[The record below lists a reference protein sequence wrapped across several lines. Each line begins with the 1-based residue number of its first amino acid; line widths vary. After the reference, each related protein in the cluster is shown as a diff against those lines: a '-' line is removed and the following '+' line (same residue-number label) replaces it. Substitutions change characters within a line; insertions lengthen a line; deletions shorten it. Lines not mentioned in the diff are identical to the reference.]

1 MPRCARRA
9 KTLGIPGVFVV
20 DAVQEYGEREK
31 LRRLRVRGLREES
44 THAPSVV
51 PLGDLPSCT
60 MSYLLA
66 ILGLALLMV
75 VHEGG
80 HFLAARRHG
89 MRVTRFSIGFGPRLF
104 EHQPKGS
111 ETTYQ
116 IALIPFLAFVQIDG
130 MNPFDE
136 IDPNDKASYAN
147 APLAARV
154 EAIAMGPLANYA
166 FASVLLFF
174 GFFLGGRDVVD
185 DKSMR
190 VTVMPDGAA
199 AIAGLVTGDKI
210 LEVAGKGIG
219 TWDDLRTTI
228 GAHPGE
234 AVPLAYERNG
244 QRIVVNV
251 TPGAKGSPSEG
262 KIRILPTFS
271 HENVGAAESL
281 GLAITEPTRVVYL
294 QIRGLVRTLTGK
306 EKAEF
311 SGPVGIAKEVA
322 GAVRSG
328 VGDALKTLAILSAY
342 LGWFNLLP
350 FPSLDGG
357 RLIFLGF
364 EALARRKPDAKLEAR
379 IHAVGLMLMLALV
392 AFVSWGDIFK
402 R

>member
-1 MPRCARRA
+1 
-9 KTLGIPGVFVV
+9 
-20 DAVQEYGEREK
+20 
-31 LRRLRVRGLREES
+31 
-44 THAPSVV
+44 
-51 PLGDLPSCT
+51 

-130 MNPFDE
+130 MNPFE
-136 IDPNDKASYAN
+136 ETDPEDKGSYAN
-147 APLAARV
+147 APLGARV

-174 GFFLGGRDVVD
+174 GFFLGGRDVID
-185 DKSMR
+185 EKSMR
-190 VTVMPDGAA
+190 VTVLPNGAA
-199 AIAGLVTGDKI
+199 AAAGLVTGDKVI
-210 LEVAGKGIG
+210 EVAGARIAS
-219 TWDDLRTTI
+219 WEDLRTTI

-234 AVPLAYERNG
+234 AITLAFERDGARNEV
-244 QRIVVNV
+244 QV
-251 TPGAKGSPSEG
+251 TPGEKGSSSEG
-262 KIRILPTFS
+262 KIRIMPAFR
-271 HENVGAAESL
+271 HEAVGFGESL
-281 GLAITEPTRVVYL
+281 GLALTEPTRVVYL

-357 RLIFLGF
+357 RLIFLGY
-364 EALARRKPDAKLEAR
+364 EALSRRKPDAKMEAR
-379 IHAVGLMLMLALV
+379 IHAFGLMIMLALV
-392 AFVSWGDIFK
+392 AFVSWGDVFK
-402 R
+402 K

>member
-1 MPRCARRA
+1 
-9 KTLGIPGVFVV
+9 
-20 DAVQEYGEREK
+20 
-31 LRRLRVRGLREES
+31 
-44 THAPSVV
+44 
-51 PLGDLPSCT
+51 

-104 EHQPKGS
+104 EHTPRGS

-130 MNPFDE
+130 MNPFE
-136 IDPNDKASYAN
+136 ETDPNDRASYAN

-174 GFFLGGRDVVD
+174 GFFLGGRDIVD

-190 VTVMPDGAA
+190 VTVLPNGAA
-199 AIAGLVTGDKI
+199 AAAGLVTGDKV
-210 LEVAGKGIG
+210 LEVGG
-219 TWDDLRTTI
+219 TPIANWESLRTTI

-234 AVPLAYERNG
+234 EVALAYERDG
-244 QRIVVNV
+244 ARRELRV
-251 TPGAKGSPSEG
+251 TPGAKGSESEG
-262 KIRILPTFS
+262 KIRIMPAFR
-271 HENVGAAESL
+271 HEDVGFGESL
-281 GLAITEPTRVVYL
+281 GLALTEPTRVVYL
-294 QIRGLVRTLTGK
+294 QIRGLVRTLSGK

-364 EALARRKPDAKLEAR
+364 EAVSKRKPDAKMEAR
-379 IHAVGLMLMLALV
+379 IHAFGLMIMLALV
-392 AFVSWGDIFK
+392 AFVSWGDVFK
-402 R
+402 K

>member
-1 MPRCARRA
+1 
-9 KTLGIPGVFVV
+9 
-20 DAVQEYGEREK
+20 
-31 LRRLRVRGLREES
+31 
-44 THAPSVV
+44 
-51 PLGDLPSCT
+51 

-89 MRVTRFSIGFGPRLF
+89 MRVTRFSIGFGPRLL

-116 IALIPFLAFVQIDG
+116 IALIPFLAYVQIDG

-136 IDPNDKASYAN
+136 IDPNDKGSYAN
-147 APLAARV
+147 ASLPARV

-174 GFFLGGRDVVD
+174 GFFLGGRDIID

-190 VTVMPDGAA
+190 VTVMPHGAA
-199 AIAGLVTGDKI
+199 EAAGLVTGDKI
-210 LEVAGKGIG
+210 LEVAGKAVQS
-219 TWDDLRTTI
+219 WDDLRSTI

-234 AVPLAYERNG
+234 AVAVAYEREG
-244 QRIVVNV
+244 QRREVQV
-251 TPGAKGSPSEG
+251 TPGAKGSDSEG
-262 KIRILPTFS
+262 KIRIMPS
-271 HENVGAAESL
+271 IRHESVGLGESL
-281 GLAITEPTRVVYL
+281 GLALTEPTRVVYM

-357 RLIFLGF
+357 RLIFLGI
-364 EALARRKPDAKLEAR
+364 EALSRRKPDAKMEAR
-379 IHAVGLMLMLALV
+379 IHAFGLMIMLALV
-392 AFVSWGDIFK
+392 AFVSWGDLFK
-402 R
+402 K

>member
-1 MPRCARRA
+1 M
-9 KTLGIPGVFVV
+9 
-20 DAVQEYGEREK
+20 
-31 LRRLRVRGLREES
+31 
-44 THAPSVV
+44 
-51 PLGDLPSCT
+51 
-60 MSYLLA
+60 
-66 ILGLALLMV
+66 
-75 VHEGG
+75 
-80 HFLAARRHG
+80 
-89 MRVTRFSIGFGPRLF
+89 
-104 EHQPKGS
+104 
-111 ETTYQ
+111 
-116 IALIPFLAFVQIDG
+116 
-130 MNPFDE
+130 
-136 IDPNDKASYAN
+136 
-147 APLAARV
+147 
-154 EAIAMGPLANYA
+154 
-166 FASVLLFF
+166 
-174 GFFLGGRDVVD
+174 
-185 DKSMR
+185 
-190 VTVMPDGAA
+190 
-199 AIAGLVTGDKI
+199 
-210 LEVAGKGIG
+210 
-219 TWDDLRTTI
+219 
-228 GAHPGE
+228 
-234 AVPLAYERNG
+234 PLAYERNG

-262 KIRILPTFS
+262 KIRIMPSFS

-281 GLAITEPTRVVYL
+281 GLAFTEPTRVVYL